1 MKQEDMFAV
10 AKEAGFTRVK
20 TCCEGVENKFCA
32 NDEWRGNLAALVTK
46 VERQAI
52 QRCIEFIRNG
62 SFLHDQSP
70 AKRFATEVTAEMEKQ
85 LMPYRTWPVVKPT
98 HESMDGELLEITPE
112 NFGRISFEAMKADPF
127 GTKHNCLPRRD
138 QMFSPITV
146 TEGEVGISYARA
158 VDLFK
163 THLTVHLLKQGK
175 TPAQIEALIKAEQ
188 ETPTQELREL
198 VERLLEEA
206 NDREAIK
213 VGRRPASEYSSGYDK
228 VVKVHITDTP
238 EVGEDGIKLNK
249 ETP

>member
-10 AKEAGFTRVK
+10 AQEAGFNRIK

-32 NDEWRGNLAALVTK
+32 NDEWKGDLGALAAEI
-46 VERQAI
+46 ERRTI
-52 QRCIEFIRNG
+52 LRCIEFIRNG

-70 AKRFATEVTAEMEKQ
+70 PKRFATEVTAEMEKQ
-85 LMPYRTWPVVKPT
+85 LLPQGMQPYRTE
-98 HESMDGELLEITPE
+98 HGELLEITPE
-112 NFGRISFEAMKADPF
+112 NFGRISFEMMKADPF
-127 GTKHNCLPRRD
+127 GIKHNCLPRRD
-138 QMFSPITV
+138 QMFSPVTV
-146 TEGEVGISYARA
+146 TEEAAVISYARA

-175 TPAQIEALIKAEQ
+175 TPALIEALIKAEQ

-206 NDREAIK
+206 NERGAIK
-213 VGRRPASEYSSGYDK
+213 VGRQPLSKYSSGYDK
-228 VVKVHITDTP
+228 VVKVHIADTP